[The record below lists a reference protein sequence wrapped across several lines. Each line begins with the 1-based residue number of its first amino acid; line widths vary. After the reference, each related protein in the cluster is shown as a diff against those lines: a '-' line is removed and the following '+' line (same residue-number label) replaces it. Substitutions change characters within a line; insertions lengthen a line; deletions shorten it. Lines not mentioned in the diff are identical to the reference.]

1 MSESRLV
8 DVAGRGR
15 SPAAT
20 PGHRARCAPPNK
32 GVRYPRAPAVR
43 GIASCMD
50 SDGTPSPRGRL
61 DTSTVG
67 AHLYTVTAINS
78 DRQRAAAQIV

>member
-1 MSESRLV
+1 
-8 DVAGRGR
+8 
-15 SPAAT
+15 
-20 PGHRARCAPPNK
+20 
-32 GVRYPRAPAVR
+32 
-43 GIASCMD
+43 MD